1 MRAYVMT
8 EIKELT
14 GSNMMAIVSSVLLQ
28 ASYHLYY
35 GWIGALSIAFPFFV
49 FVFAIYYA
57 RSRRA
62 VPIIFGH
69 AVFDLYG
76 LIHLM

>member
-8 EIKELT
+8 EIRELT
-14 GSNMMAIVSSVLLQ
+14 GSNMMAVVSSVLLQ

-35 GWIGALSIAFPFFV
+35 GWIGALSIAFPFS
-49 FVFAIYYA
+49 VFAIYYA
-57 RSRRA
+57 LSRRA
-62 VPIIFGH
+62 VPIIVGH

-76 LIHLM
+76 LIRLM